1 MKLNIQNVRLKIN
14 IKAFIKNQGH
24 SSKRAQVSG
33 ILMDLDRS
41 KDHPLLA

>member
-1 MKLNIQNVRLKIN
+1 MKLNIQNVRPKIN
-14 IKAFIKNQGH
+14 IKSFIKNQGH